1 MANHAMIRT
10 DNLAGTVH
18 GKYLVSIRMTEA
30 LDNGCIVVP
39 GAYEAGA
46 REVRTYTAPEAD
58 TPVGKIAILASEEVN
73 KEVTFDTVGG
83 FYNKAGTIARG
94 YILEHGDIFSV
105 TAEAFDAV
113 PAVGNT
119 IEVKAGTCKLAAAE
133 SATGATAIGEC
144 IAIELDGATTWY
156 VVRV

>member
-1 MANHAMIRT
+1 MAKHAMIRT

-18 GKYLVSIRMTEA
+18 GKYLVSIRMTEN

-73 KEVTFDTVGG
+73 KEVTYDTVGG
-83 FYNKAGTIARG
+83 FYNKEGAIARG
-94 YILEHGDIFSV
+94 YIFEHGDIFSV
-105 TAEAFDAV
+105 TAEAFEEA
-113 PAVGNT
+113 PEVGNT
-119 IEVKAGTCKLAAAE
+119 IEVKAGSYKLATAKTT
-133 SATGATAIGEC
+133 TGATVIGEC